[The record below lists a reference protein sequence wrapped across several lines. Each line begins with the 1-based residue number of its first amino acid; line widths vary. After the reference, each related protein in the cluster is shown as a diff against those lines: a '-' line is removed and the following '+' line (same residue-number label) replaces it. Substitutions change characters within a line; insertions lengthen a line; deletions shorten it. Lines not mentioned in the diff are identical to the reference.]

1 MIDTLTAFFS
11 HQAYQLDIQDAEF
24 DIEILKFEGVEKLNA
39 PSSWQIEFTSTQDSI
54 SPEQVLLKPATFN
67 LDTNKRVS
75 GVITCLQWLSTS
87 ADQSHYAVLLEPRL
101 ALLNHTKRSA
111 IYQNTSVIEVVENIL
126 QCHGFEGADYE
137 FKLEHQYP
145 ERELITQWR
154 ETDLAFIQRLL
165 SEVGIGY
172 RLEYSAKTD
181 NDKVLF
187 FDSQL
192 NYQFGEQLPYQLP
205 SGQNDNK
212 QLSVWAVQL
221 AHQVVTGNVTVK
233 DYNYRTALSPMETST
248 LHPLSNTTLG
258 GEYHYA
264 PPYLQVGDDNAENIE
279 AESGTFYSRLRQERL
294 LNPTAEFEL
303 QTNAF
308 YLTTGSVLDILN
320 IPINELKDG
329 IFITQIT
336 YCAARDASLQMTL
349 KGMPYSEQ
357 YAYRPAEIPR
367 PKIAGTLP
375 ARIESRNDND
385 IYAWLDEHG
394 RYRVKLDFDRHQSG
408 SGYAYLW
415 LRLAKSYAGETYG
428 LHAPLI
434 ANTEVAIAFDD
445 GDLDRPYIAFAFHD
459 SEHPDPVNRDNH
471 TRNVLRTPANNKLRM
486 EDKREKTHIK
496 LATEY
501 GKAQLN
507 QGHLVDAQGK
517 IRGVG
522 TELRTDE
529 WGAIRAGKG
538 LFISADEQSKAQ
550 GEVLDMEAALKE
562 ITHLLQQR
570 EQLNLAVKQAKALQ
584 ADIESQKQLLQQR
597 LDPLNQSLLFSAPQ
611 GMAFTSGEHV
621 QLAASEN
628 VGLNADGDISI
639 GVIGNMTMSTG
650 DKLGLFARA
659 GKLGVIAGEGAL
671 TVQAQNNRLD
681 IFSEQKQTITSA
693 ANINFTGKK
702 RIILNGGGSYL
713 KLENGKIE
721 YGTSGDY
728 VRKVPKMAT
737 AGANTLPMR
746 MAQFPALSAPIC
758 IPCLLNA
765 IKGHDSIVQDGKA

>member
-1 MIDTLTAFFS
+1 MIETLTAFLA
-11 HQAYQLDIQDAEF
+11 HQAYQLEIQDAGF
-24 DIEILKFEGVEKLNA
+24 DIDILKFEGVEKLNA
-39 PSSWQIEFTSTQDSI
+39 PSSWRIEFTSTFDSI
-54 SPEQVLLKPATFN
+54 LSEQALLKPATFSMGP
-67 LDTNKRVS
+67 NKRVS
-75 GVITCLQWLSTS
+75 GVITRLQWLSTS
-87 ADQSHYAVLLEPRL
+87 ADESHYAVLLEPRL
-101 ALLNHTKRSA
+101 ALLGHTESSA
-111 IYQNTSVIEVVENIL
+111 IYQNMSVIEVVENVL
-126 QCHGFEGADYE
+126 QSHGFEGVDYE

-165 SEVGIGY
+165 AEVGIGY

-205 SGQNDNK
+205 SGQNDNG
-212 QLSVWAVQL
+212 QLAVWNGQL

-233 DYNYRTALSPMETST
+233 DYNYRIALSPMESST
-248 LHPLSNTTLG
+248 PHPLCKTTLG
-258 GEYHYA
+258 DEYHYA
-264 PPYLQVGDDNAENIE
+264 PPYLSAGDEHAETLD
-279 AESGTFYSRLRQERL
+279 AESGAFYSRLRQARF
-294 LNPTAEFEL
+294 LNPSAEFAL

-308 YLTTGSVLDILN
+308 YLMTGIVLEIAN
-320 IPINELKDG
+320 VPINELKDG
-329 IFITQIT
+329 VFITQIT
-336 YCAARDASLQMTL
+336 YRAARDASLQMTL

-357 YAYRPAEIPR
+357 YAYRPAELPR

-394 RYRVKLDFDRHQSG
+394 RYRVKLDFDRHHSE

-415 LRLAKSYAGETYG
+415 LRLAKPYAGETYG

-459 SEHPDPVNRDNH
+459 SEHPDHVNRDNH

-501 GKAQLN
+501 GKTQLN

-517 IRGVG
+517 MRGSG
-522 TELRTDE
+522 AELRTDE

-550 GEVLDMEAALKE
+550 GEVLDMDAALKE
-562 ITHLLQQR
+562 IAHLLQQR
-570 EQLNLAVKQAKALQ
+570 EQLNIAVKQAKALQ

-597 LDPLNQSLLFSAPQ
+597 LEPLNQSLLFSAPQ
-611 GMAFTSGEHV
+611 GMAFTSGEHL

-628 VGLNADGDISI
+628 LSINADGDIRV
-639 GVIGNMTMSTG
+639 GVIGNMTASAG
-650 DKLGLFARA
+650 DKLGLFART
-659 GKLGVIAGEGAL
+659 GKLGVIAGEGPL

-693 ANINFTGKK
+693 DNINFTGKK

-728 VRKVPKMAT
+728 LRKIPKMAT
-737 AGANTLPMR
+737 AGPNTLPMK
-746 MAQFPALSAPIC
+746 MAQFPALPLPIC

-765 IKGHDSIVQDGKA
+765 ITGNDPRIDLRKF

>member
-1 MIDTLTAFFS
+1 MIETLTAFLA
-11 HQAYQLDIQDAEF
+11 HQAYQLEIQDAGF
-24 DIEILKFEGVEKLNA
+24 DIDILKFEGVEKLNA
-39 PSSWQIEFTSTQDSI
+39 PSSWRIEFTSTFDSI
-54 SPEQVLLKPATFN
+54 LPEQALLKPATFSMGP
-67 LDTNKRVS
+67 NKRVS
-75 GVITCLQWLSTS
+75 GVITRLQWLSTS
-87 ADQSHYAVLLEPRL
+87 ADESHYAVLLEPRL
-101 ALLNHTKRSA
+101 ALLGHTESSA
-111 IYQNTSVIEVVENIL
+111 IYQNMSVIEVVENVL
-126 QCHGFEGADYE
+126 QSHGFEGADYE

-165 SEVGIGY
+165 AEVGIGY
-172 RLEYSAKTD
+172 RLEYSTKTD

-192 NYQFGEQLPYQLP
+192 HYQFGEKLPYQLP
-205 SGQNDNK
+205 SGQNDNG
-212 QLSVWAVQL
+212 QLSVWDGQL

-233 DYNYRTALSPMETST
+233 DYNYRTALSPMDTST
-248 LHPLSNTTLG
+248 PHPLSNTTRG
-258 GEYHYA
+258 DEYHYA
-264 PPYLQVGDDNAENIE
+264 PPYLSAGDEHAETLD
-279 AESGTFYSRLRQERL
+279 AESGAFYSRLRQERF
-294 LNPTAEFEL
+294 LNPSTEFAL

-308 YLTTGSVLDILN
+308 YLMTGSVLDITN
-320 IPINELKDG
+320 VPINELKDG
-329 IFITQIT
+329 VFITQIT
-336 YCAARDASLQMTL
+336 YHAARDASLLMTL

-394 RYRVKLDFDRHQSG
+394 RYRVKLDFDRHHSE

-415 LRLAKSYAGETYG
+415 LRLAKPYAGDTYG

-459 SEHPDPVNRDNH
+459 SEHPDHVNRDNH

-501 GKAQLN
+501 GKTQLN

-517 IRGVG
+517 MRGSG
-522 TELRTDE
+522 AELRTDE

-550 GEVLDMEAALKE
+550 GEVLDMDAALKE
-562 ITHLLQQR
+562 IAHLLQQR
-570 EQLNLAVKQAKALQ
+570 EQLNIAVKQAKALQ

-597 LDPLNQSLLFSAPQ
+597 LEPLNQSLLFSAPQ
-611 GMAFTSGEHV
+611 GMAFTSGEHL

-628 VGLNADGDISI
+628 LSINADGDISV
-639 GVIGNMTMSTG
+639 GVIGNMTASAG
-650 DKLGLFARA
+650 DKLGLFART
-659 GKLGVIAGEGAL
+659 GKLGVVAGEGPL

-693 ANINFTGKK
+693 ADINFTGKK

-728 VRKVPKMAT
+728 LRKVPKMAT
-737 AGANTLPMR
+737 AGPNTLPMK
-746 MAQFPALSAPIC
+746 MAQFPALPLPIC

-765 IKGHDSIVQDGKA
+765 ITGNDPRVDLRKF

>member
-1 MIDTLTAFFS
+1 MTGKLAPFFS
-11 HQAYQLDIQDAEF
+11 LQAYQLQIQDAGF
-24 DIEILKFEGVEKLNA
+24 DIDILKFEGVEKLNV
-39 PSSWQIEFTSTQDSI
+39 PSSWQIEFTSTSDSI
-54 SPEQVLLKPATFN
+54 TPEQILLKPATFS
-67 LDTNKRVS
+67 LASDKRVS
-75 GVITCLQWLSTS
+75 GVITRLQWLSTS

-101 ALLNHTKRSA
+101 ALLGHTQRST
-111 IYQNTSVIEVVENIL
+111 IYQNTSVIEVVEKVL
-126 QCHGFEGADYE
+126 QFHGFEGADYE

-165 SEVGIGY
+165 AEVGIGY

-181 NDKVLF
+181 NDKVVF

-192 NYQFGEQLPYQLP
+192 NYQFGEKLPYQLP
-205 SGQNDNK
+205 SGQNDNG
-212 QLSVWAVQL
+212 QLSVWDGQL

-233 DYNYRTALSPMETST
+233 DYNYRTALSRMETST
-248 LHPLSNTTLG
+248 PHSLSNTTLG
-258 GEYHYA
+258 DEYHYA
-264 PPYLQVGDDNAENIE
+264 PPYLQMGDENAETLE
-279 AESGTFYSRLRQERL
+279 AESGAFYSRLRQARF
-294 LNPTAEFEL
+294 LNPAAEFEL

-308 YLTTGSVLDILN
+308 YLMTGSVLDIAN
-320 IPINELKDG
+320 VPINELKDG
-329 IFITQIT
+329 VFITQIT
-336 YCAARDASLQMTL
+336 YRAARDTSLQMTL

-357 YAYRPAEIPR
+357 YAYRPAEIHR

-385 IYAWLDEHG
+385 IYAWLDEQG
-394 RYRVKLDFDRHQSG
+394 RYRVKLDFDRNHSE

-415 LRLAKSYAGETYG
+415 LRLAKPYVGETYG

-434 ANTEVAIAFDD
+434 ANTEVAIAFED
-445 GDLDRPYIAFAFHD
+445 GDIDRPYIAFAFHD
-459 SEHPDPVNRDNH
+459 SEHPDHVNRDNH

-501 GKAQLN
+501 GKTQLN

-517 IRGVG
+517 IRGTG
-522 TELRTDE
+522 AELRTDE

-538 LFISADEQSKAQ
+538 LFISADEQPKAQ
-550 GEVLDMEAALKE
+550 GDVLDMEAALKE
-562 ITHLLQQR
+562 IAHLLQQR
-570 EQLNLAVKQAKALQ
+570 EQLNLAAKQAKALQ
-584 ADIESQKQLLQQR
+584 ADIESQKKLLQQR
-597 LDPLNQSLLFSAPQ
+597 LEPLNQSLLFSAPQ
-611 GMAFTSGEHV
+611 GMAFTSGEHL

-628 VGLNADGDISI
+628 VSINADGNISV

-650 DKLGLFARA
+650 DKLGLFART
-659 GKLGVIAGEGAL
+659 GKLGVIAGEGPL

-693 ANINFTGKK
+693 ADINFTGKK

-728 VRKVPKMAT
+728 LRKIPKMAT
-737 AGANTLPMR
+737 AGPNTLPMK
-746 MAQFPALSAPIC
+746 MAQFPVLPLPIC

-765 IKGHDSIVQDGKA
+765 ITGNDPRVDLRKF

>member
-1 MIDTLTAFFS
+1 MREKLTAFLA
-11 HQAYQLDIQDAEF
+11 HQPYQLEIQDVGF
-24 DIEILKFEGVEKLNA
+24 DIDILKFEGNEKLNT
-39 PSSWQIEFTSTQDSI
+39 PSAWQIEFTSASDSI

-67 LDTNKRVS
+67 MGTNKRVS
-75 GVITCLQWLSTS
+75 GVITRVQWLSTS

-101 ALLNHTKRSA
+101 ALLGHTQRSA
-111 IYQNTSVIEVVENIL
+111 IYQNTSVIEVIEKVL
-126 QCHGFEGADYE
+126 QFHGFEGADYE

-154 ETDLAFIQRLL
+154 ESDLAFIQRLL
-165 SEVGIGY
+165 AEVGIGY
-172 RLEYSAKTD
+172 RLEYSIKTD

-205 SGQNDNK
+205 SGQNDNG
-212 QLSVWAVQL
+212 QLSVWDAQL

-233 DYNYRTALSPMETST
+233 DYNYRTALSPMEMST
-248 LHPLSNTTLG
+248 THPLNNATLG
-258 GEYHYA
+258 DEYHYA
-264 PPYLQVGDDNAENIE
+264 PPYLQIGDENAETLD
-279 AESGTFYSRLRQERL
+279 AESGAFYSRLRQERF
-294 LNPTAEFEL
+294 LNPAAEFEL

-308 YLTTGSVLDILN
+308 YLMTGSVLDIAN
-320 IPINELKDG
+320 VPVNELKDG
-329 IFITQIT
+329 VFITQIT
-336 YCAARDASLQMTL
+336 YRAARDASLQMTL

-394 RYRVKLDFDRHQSG
+394 RYRVKLDFGRNHSE

-415 LRLAKSYAGETYG
+415 LRLAKPYAGDTYG

-459 SEHPDPVNRDNH
+459 SEHPDHVNRDNH

-501 GKAQLN
+501 GKTQLN

-517 IRGVG
+517 MRGAG
-522 TELRTDE
+522 AELRTDE
-529 WGAIRAGKG
+529 WGTIRAGKG

-550 GEVLDMEAALKE
+550 GEVVDMEAALKE
-562 ITHLLQQR
+562 IAHLLQQR
-570 EQLNLAVKQAKALQ
+570 EQLNLAAKQAKALQ
-584 ADIESQKQLLQQR
+584 ADIESQRQLLQQR
-597 LDPLNQSLLFSAPQ
+597 LEPLNQSLLFSAPE
-611 GMAFTSGEHV
+611 GMAFTSGEHL

-628 VGLNADGDISI
+628 VAINADGDISV

-650 DKLGLFARA
+650 DKLGLFART
-659 GKLGVIAGEGAL
+659 GKLGVIAGEGPL
-671 TVQAQNNRLD
+671 TVQAQNNQLD

-693 ANINFTGKK
+693 ADINFTGKK

-721 YGTSGDY
+721 YGTSGVY
-728 VRKVPKMAT
+728 LRKVPKMAT
-737 AGANTLPMR
+737 AGPNTLPMK
-746 MAQFPALSAPIC
+746 MAQFPAVSLPIC

-765 IKGHDSIVQDGKA
+765 ITGNDNRVDLRRF

>member
-1 MIDTLTAFFS
+1 MIDTLTSIFP
-11 HQAYQLDIQDAEF
+11 HQAYQLEIQDAGF
-24 DIEILKFEGVEKLNA
+24 DIDILKLEGVEKLNDL
-39 PSSWQIEFTSTQDSI
+39 SSWCIEFTSTFDSI
-54 SPEQVLLKPATFN
+54 LPEQALLKPATFSMGPS
-67 LDTNKRVS
+67 KRVS
-75 GVITCLQWLSTS
+75 GVITRLQWLSTS
-87 ADQSHYAVLLEPRL
+87 ADESHYAVLLEPRL
-101 ALLNHTKRSA
+101 ALLGHTERST
-111 IYQNTSVIEVVENIL
+111 IYQNTSVIEVIEKVL
-126 QCHGFEGADYE
+126 QYHGFEGADYE

-165 SEVGIGY
+165 AEVGIGY

-205 SGQNDNK
+205 SGQNDNG
-212 QLSVWAVQL
+212 QMSVWDVQL

-248 LHPLSNTTLG
+248 PHPLSNTTLG
-258 GEYHYA
+258 DEYHYA
-264 PPYLQVGDDNAENIE
+264 PPYLNVGDEHAETSE
-279 AESGTFYSRLRQERL
+279 VESGAFYSRLRQERF
-294 LNPTAEFEL
+294 LNPSAEFEL

-308 YLTTGSVLDILN
+308 YLMTGSVLEIAN
-320 IPINELKDG
+320 VPINELKNG
-329 IFITQIT
+329 VFITQIT
-336 YCAARDASLQMTL
+336 YRAARDASLQMTL
-349 KGMPYSEQ
+349 KGMPYNEK

-385 IYAWLDEHG
+385 TYAWLDEQG
-394 RYRVKLDFDRHQSG
+394 RYRVKLDVDRSQG
-408 SGYAYLW
+408 EQGYAYLW
-415 LRLAKSYAGETYG
+415 LRLAKPYAGHTYG

-459 SEHPDPVNRDNH
+459 SEHPDHVNRDNH

-501 GKAQLN
+501 GKTQLN

-517 IRGVG
+517 MRGAG
-522 TELRTDE
+522 AELRTDE

-538 LFISADEQSKAQ
+538 LFISADEQPKVQ
-550 GEVLDMEAALKE
+550 GDVLDMEAALKE
-562 ITHLLQQR
+562 IAHLLQQR
-570 EQLNLAVKQAKALQ
+570 EQLNIAAKQAKALQ

-597 LDPLNQSLLFSAPQ
+597 LEPLNQSLLFSAPQ
-611 GMAFTSGEHV
+611 GMAFTSGEHL
-621 QLAASEN
+621 QMAASEN
-628 VGLNADGDISI
+628 LSINADGDISV

-650 DKLGLFARA
+650 DKLGLFART
-659 GKLGVIAGEGAL
+659 GTLGVIAGEGPL

-728 VRKVPKMAT
+728 LRKIPKMAT
-737 AGANTLPMR
+737 AGPNTLPMK
-746 MAQFPALSAPIC
+746 MAQFPALPLPIC

-765 IKGHDSIVQDGKA
+765 ITGNDPRVDLRKF